1 MPDFTYTAKN
11 TDGDIVKGTYEALGK
26 TEVMRMLRQRGYF
39 PLVIEPI
46 VGSKD
51 IADFGIMNSVTVKDI
66 SVFCRQ
72 FSTLIAA
79 GLPLINILDILS
91 SQSSSRSLKKDLIE
105 ISEDVRT
112 GKSLSASLKN
122 RKNFPALL
130 VSMIEVGETGGTLDT
145 VLSSMTTHYEKETKL
160 KQKVKNA
167 MTYPIIVLSVTAVVI
182 YFLLTYVVPVF
193 VGMFEGA
200 GIELPL
206 PTRILLSLSSF
217 VVANGIW
224 LILSLFIFILLFR
237 YFISQG
243 AGRLIWHKTLL
254 KAPLTGKMITYVLS
268 SSFTRTMA
276 MLLSAGVPLLES
288 IDMAKKVLDNAV
300 SDKALTQVSDGVRL
314 GETLWNT
321 IDQVHL
327 FPPIITH
334 MIRVGEESGALDD
347 VLSKTASFFEAESEE
362 YMLKLT
368 TLMEPAMILVLAGI
382 VMFVVISIVLPM
394 FDMMGMIG

>member
-11 TDGDIVKGTYEALGK
+11 TDGDIVKGTYDALGK

-167 MTYPIIVLSVTAVVI
+167 MTYPIIVLSVTAIVI
-182 YFLLTYVVPVF
+182 YFLLTFVVPVF

-224 LILSLFIFILLFR
+224 LILALFIFLLLFR
-237 YFISQG
+237 YIISQG
-243 AGRLIWHKTLL
+243 AGRLIWHKILL

-268 SSFTRTMA
+268 ASFTRTMA

-368 TLMEPAMILVLAGI
+368 TLMEPAMILALAGI

-394 FDMMGMIG
+394 FDMMGMMG